1 MKHFLKLI
9 RFQNLL
15 MLALMQL
22 VFHFLFFKNQP
33 DLILALADWQFILL
47 VIATVTIAAGGYVI
61 NNIMDQ
67 ETDEISKPKDLIV
80 GKHISEG
87 MAYNIYMALNII
99 GVGIGFYLSNIIQKP
114 SFSMV
119 FIAVAGTLYLYAT
132 HLKQNLLVGNIIV
145 ALLVSFSIVLVG
157 IFDLYPATYDGN
169 REQMRVIFS
178 ILLDYA
184 FFAFI
189 INFIREIVKDIEDM
203 DGDYNA
209 GMSTLPILIGKGRTS
224 KLVFGLTFIPIALL
238 VIYVNTN
245 LLEVELVM
253 YYALLFVLAPLL
265 YFLIKIWSANS
276 KKDFNHLSLIL
287 KMVMLFGILSI
298 VVITLNM
305 KMNA

>member
-1 MKHFLKLI
+1 
-9 RFQNLL
+9 
-15 MLALMQL
+15 MQL

-47 VIATVTIAAGGYVI
+47 VIATVAIAAGGYVI

-87 MAYNIYMALNII
+87 MAYNIYIALNII

-114 SFSMV
+114 SFSAV
-119 FIAVAGTLYLYAT
+119 FIVVAATLYLYAT
-132 HLKQNLLVGNIIV
+132 NLKQNLLIGNIIV

-169 REQMRVIFS
+169 REQMGVIFS
-178 ILLDYA
+178 ILLDFA
-184 FFAFI
+184 LFAFI

-209 GMSTLPILIGKGRTS
+209 GMNTLPILLGKDRTS

-238 VIYVNTN
+238 VMYVNTN
-245 LLEVELVM
+245 LLEVQWVM
-253 YYALLFVLAPLL
+253 YYALIFVLAPLL
-265 YFLIKIWSANS
+265 YFLIKIWGANS
-276 KKDFNHLSLIL
+276 KKDFKHLSLIL
-287 KMVMLFGILSI
+287 KLVMLFGILSV
-298 VVITLNM
+298 VVITINM
-305 KMNA
+305 KGYA